1 MGNGPSSW
9 WLTETSVRALRREAG
24 AIVLACNRV
33 AIEVEAD
40 VGVAL
45 DDAVFADLAAASVA
59 HPILLATGERAIK
72 RYPSTHEVLVLD
84 KAQAGYSSGVAAIEV
99 ALQLGA
105 PEITLVGFDGEL
117 DTRTRHAGTPNY
129 RDRPTR
135 PVAYQRWA
143 RRIRELA
150 ARAGPAARW
159 RMHAAAG
166 PHPLDDLPAERVD
179 LLELVSVGAL
189 EGGGHDGT

>member
-9 WLTETSVRALRREAG
+9 WLTETSVRTLRREAG

-40 VGVAL
+40 VAVAL
-45 DDAVFADLAAASVA
+45 DDGVFAELAACRNQVS
-59 HPILLATGERAIK
+59 LLATGDRAAK
-72 RYPSTHEVLVLD
+72 RYPSPHEVLVLD
-84 KAQAGYSSGVAAIEV
+84 KVQAGYSSGVAAIEV

-105 PEITLVGFDGEL
+105 PEITLVGFDGER

-143 RRIRELA
+143 RRIHELA
-150 ARAGPAARW
+150 LRAGPAVRW
-159 RMHAAAG
+159 QLHAQPG
-166 PHPLDDLPAERVD
+166 PHALDSLPAKRVD
-179 LLELVSVGAL
+179 LQALVSAGAATA
-189 EGGGHDGT
+189 GARDGD